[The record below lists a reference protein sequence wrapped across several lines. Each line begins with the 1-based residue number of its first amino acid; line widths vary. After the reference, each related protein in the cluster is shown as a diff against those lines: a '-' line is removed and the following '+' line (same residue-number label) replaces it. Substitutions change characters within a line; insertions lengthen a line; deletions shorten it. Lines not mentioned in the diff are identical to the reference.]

1 MDNTKLINDIMQNF
15 SKIVPK
21 GLHNLKT
28 DIEKNLDHALSMTF
42 EHMDLVTREEFD
54 IQRAVLAKTR
64 QKLEMLE
71 KQVLALESDIDATSG
86 KS

>member
-15 SKIVPK
+15 SKIVPE